1 MAGDEGTP
9 ERQDPASAAARSMTQ
24 LAQQMREMAERM
36 LGGGM
41 AAWPVAGA
49 AAGKAGPAQADTV
62 QADTAQADTAQ
73 AGPARTGS
81 AAGTGGAGGSG
92 PAAGRPAAAVPGLP
106 AIPGM
111 PPMPGLPATPAT
123 MSARQLQAVVD
134 DIAARRQQVQALVAQ
149 LQVFDEQLGTLET
162 SLAPILQWLRT
173 WSDLEGAVTDFWTA
187 KPPR

>member
-9 ERQDPASAAARSMTQ
+9 ERPDPAAAAARSMTQ

-41 AAWPVAGA
+41 AAWPVAGGM
-49 AAGKAGPAQADTV
+49 GKASTAPASG
-62 QADTAQADTAQ
+62 
-73 AGPARTGS
+73 AGA
-81 AAGTGGAGGSG
+81 TGGVS
-92 PAAGRPAAAVPGLP
+92 PAAVPGLP

-111 PPMPGLPATPAT
+111 PPMPGLPTTPAT

-134 DIAARRQQVQALVAQ
+134 DIAARRAQVQALVAQ
-149 LQVFDEQLGTLET
+149 LTVFDEQLGALET

-173 WSDLEGAVTDFWTA
+173 WSDLEGAVTDFWTP
-187 KPPR
+187 KPPRS

>member
-9 ERQDPASAAARSMTQ
+9 ERPDPAAAAARSMTQ

-41 AAWPVAGA
+41 AAWPVAGGA
-49 AAGKAGPAQADTV
+49 AKTSPASATPV
-62 QADTAQADTAQ
+62 S
-73 AGPARTGS
+73 GS
-81 AAGTGGAGGSG
+81 GAVAGG
-92 PAAGRPAAAVPGLP
+92 PAAAVPGLP

-111 PPMPGLPATPAT
+111 PPMPGLPTTPAT

-134 DIAARRQQVQALVAQ
+134 DIAARRAQVQALVAQ
-149 LQVFDEQLGTLET
+149 LTVFDEQLGALET

-187 KPPR
+187 KPPRS

>member
-9 ERQDPASAAARSMTQ
+9 EQRPDPATAAARSMTQ

-41 AAWPVAGA
+41 AAWPVAGGV
-49 AAGKAGPAQADTV
+49 GKAGS
-62 QADTAQADTAQ
+62 AQ
-73 AGPARTGS
+73 AGSAQAGSAQAGSARTGS
-81 AAGTGGAGGSG
+81 A
-92 PAAGRPAAAVPGLP
+92 PGLP

-134 DIAARRQQVQALVAQ
+134 DIGARRAQVQALVAQ

-162 SLAPILQWLRT
+162 SLGPILQWLRT

>member
-9 ERQDPASAAARSMTQ
+9 EQRPDPATAAARSMTQ

-41 AAWPVAGA
+41 AAWPVAGGV
-49 AAGKAGPAQADTV
+49 GKAGPA
-62 QADTAQADTAQ
+62 
-73 AGPARTGS
+73 PTGS
-81 AAGTGGAGGSG
+81 AQTGPGRTGAATGAERTGGGTGGAGGSG
-92 PAAGRPAAAVPGLP
+92 PTGGRPAAAVPGLP

-111 PPMPGLPATPAT
+111 PPIPGLPATPAT

-134 DIAARRQQVQALVAQ
+134 DIAARRAQVQALVAQ
-149 LQVFDEQLGTLET
+149 LEVFDEQLGTLET

>member
-1 MAGDEGTP
+1 MAADEGTP
-9 ERQDPASAAARSMTQ
+9 EQRPDPATAAARSMTQ

-49 AAGKAGPAQADTV
+49 VGKASPAPTS
-62 QADTAQADTAQ
+62 TA
-73 AGPARTGS
+73 PASGS
-81 AAGTGGAGGSG
+81 GAAGGAGGS
-92 PAAGRPAAAVPGLP
+92 AAAVPGLP

-134 DIAARRQQVQALVAQ
+134 DIAARRAQVQALVAQ
-149 LQVFDEQLGTLET
+149 LTVFDEQLGALET
-162 SLAPILQWLRT
+162 SLGPILQWLRT

-187 KPPR
+187 KPPRS